1 MSLLSIL
8 ASAVI
13 AAASTMSPSGLVSRA
28 DGGLEMA
35 VRWTDLKGTDHISTM
50 TSTGESDWTY
60 PRNVV
65 SGNIS
70 GGSLFVTPDGSLHLF
85 YSLDGVASH
94 SVLSGRRWSKPQS
107 IGKGLVNS
115 APVIAGNGNW
125 VLAADSADG
134 AFTFVSKDNGK
145 SWTKSKN
152 KVKVPQKTD
161 TTARNPKLFI
171 APDGSVKMAVQGFRT
186 AFCYYASS
194 LDGGLTWDLPKR
206 MIMSPDRDFAVAQ
219 VPQGRVVL
227 IKNCRIDEVEF
238 TRDDELYA
246 YISANGGE
254 SWRKG
259 IKVSG
264 QKFSTNPVC
273 CVDEEGKIY
282 IAYRHQYQ
290 RSCKIELVVL
300 ENGKAGA
307 PVTLASAGKAEKGY
321 LRSVGGL
328 LTPKS
333 HWAKEEV
340 KLVSYNTLRSQ
351 WSGGRAKWLPRF
363 ETICEHLA
371 QFDGDFIGMQETSK
385 SDIDDF
391 KEVLKDYDYIAIT
404 PEIMGPS
411 VSPERESSELPL
423 WWRRSRF
430 DLVKKG
436 WLEFNIV
443 NDVKCGAN
451 SSAESWGNGQDPNKS
466 MIWGIFYDKQT
477 KKKFC
482 VMNLHLPTRSEPSK
496 LATAKMVAEEA
507 ARVAEGLPVFI
518 TGDFNLTEKGFSFIY
533 LEEDVEYLKDAGLAL
548 DDKDRKWWDYYSGAG
563 LVLPVEKKTRDSR
576 HVDHI
581 LYTPASAKPVRWE
594 TEIHPGS
601 NGAPGSDHL
610 PIVVTFRYA
619 N

>member
-13 AAASTMSPSGLVSRA
+13 AAASTMSPSGLVSRT

-50 TSTGESDWTY
+50 TSTGESVWTS

-145 SWTKSKN
+145 SWTTSKN

-171 APDGSVKMAVQGFRT
+171 APDGTLKMAVHGFRT

-194 LDGGLTWDLPKR
+194 PDGGLTWNLPRR
-206 MIMSPDRDFAVAQ
+206 MIMNPDKDFAVAQ
-219 VPQGRVVL
+219 MPGGRIVFV
-227 IKNCRIDEVEF
+227 KNCRLDEVEF

-246 YISANGGE
+246 FTSATGGE
-254 SWRKG
+254 TWRKG
-259 IKVSG
+259 VRVSG

-273 CVDEEGKIY
+273 CSNAEGKVF
-282 IAYRHQYQ
+282 IAYKHQYQ
-290 RSCKIELVVL
+290 RNCKVELVIL
-300 ENGKAGA
+300 ENGKAGEPA
-307 PVTLASAGKAEKGY
+307 TVVTAGKAEKGY
-321 LRSVGGL
+321 LNSVGGL
-328 LTPKS
+328 LTPRK

-351 WSGGRAKWLPRF
+351 WSGGRSKWLPRF

-385 SDIDDF
+385 TDIDDF

-411 VSPERESSELPL
+411 VSAARESSELPL

-430 DLVKKG
+430 ELIKKG

-466 MIWGIFYDKQT
+466 MIWGIFYDKLT
-477 KKKFC
+477 GKKLC
-482 VMNLHLPTRSEPSK
+482 VMNLHLPTRSQPSK

-507 ARVAEGLPVFI
+507 TKVAEGLPVFI
-518 TGDFNLTEKGFSFIY
+518 TGDFNLGEKEFSFRF
-533 LEEDVEYLKDAGLAL
+533 LVEDVEYLRDAGLAL
-548 DDKDRKWWDYYSGAG
+548 DDKDRKWWDYYSGSG
-563 LVLPVEKKTRDSR
+563 LVLPVEKKARDSR

-581 LYTPASAKPVRWE
+581 LYTPASVVPVKWE

-601 NGAPGSDHL
+601 KGAPGSDHL